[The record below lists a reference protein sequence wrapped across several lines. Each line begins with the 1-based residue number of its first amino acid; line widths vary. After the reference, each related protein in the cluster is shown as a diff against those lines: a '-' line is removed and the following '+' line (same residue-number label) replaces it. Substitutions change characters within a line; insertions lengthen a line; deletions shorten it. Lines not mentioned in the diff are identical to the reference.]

1 MIDRG
6 EEKERE
12 NMNEHEV
19 EQVTKTELT
28 FIADVSGTPAPPRTM
43 SIDEVDEARRQAAEL
58 ARGVR
63 ESRGSKQLAVL
74 DEVTSV
80 GMVSQRNAG
89 RQLELVKTRLA
100 VFLNEGGASKSV
112 ATDLIGLRIALDRI
126 NPNLERRGLFSR
138 TIGALPFLRSSA
150 MVRSLTKIALRYE
163 PVSKQITVIE
173 SKLREGRSLLA
184 RDNVE
189 LRRLYEDIENQQE
202 VIENQ
207 AFLGELL
214 LHEFSRLSADIADPI
229 ERDRIQSAEH
239 DVATRVQD
247 LRIMQEVHVQYFV
260 SIELTRQNNNR
271 LGQAVDRTL
280 ALATNVVTI
289 GLAIQ
294 SALVRQKAVKE
305 ATERTREFLG
315 EMITQNATAI
325 RQQTEEIGDLYNDP
339 VIAMDK
345 LAQAHNDLIA
355 SLDIASRLR
364 EQGISTSRK
373 NIAELTVLT
382 RELSER
388 VDGLEPDDESRRR

>member
-1 MIDRG
+1 
-6 EEKERE
+6 
-12 NMNEHEV
+12 MNEHELQ
-19 EQVTKTELT
+19 QVTKTELT
-28 FIADVSGTPAPPRTM
+28 VIADVSGTPAPPRTM
-43 SIDEVDEARRQAAEL
+43 SIDEVDDARRQAAEL

-112 ATDLIGLRIALDRI
+112 ATDLIGLRVALDRI
-126 NPNLERRGLFSR
+126 NPNLERSGLFSR
-138 TIGALPFLRSSA
+138 TIGALPFLRNSA

-163 PVSKQITVIE
+163 PVSQQITVIE
-173 SKLREGRSLLA
+173 SKLREGSSLLA

-189 LRRLYEDIENQQE
+189 LRRLYEDVENQQE

-214 LHEFSRLSADIADPI
+214 LHEFSRLTADITDPI

-280 ALATNVVTI
+280 SLATNVVTI

-294 SALVRQKAVKE
+294 SALVRQRAVKE

-315 EMITQNATAI
+315 EMITQNAAAI

-382 RELSER
+382 KELSER

>member
-1 MIDRG
+1 
-6 EEKERE
+6 
-12 NMNEHEV
+12 MNEHELQ
-19 EQVTKTELT
+19 QVTKTELT
-28 FIADVSGTPAPPRTM
+28 VIADVSGTPAPPRTM
-43 SIDEVDEARRQAAEL
+43 SIDEVDDARRQAAEL

-112 ATDLIGLRIALDRI
+112 ATDLIGLRVALDRI
-126 NPNLERRGLFSR
+126 NPNLERSGLFSR
-138 TIGALPFLRSSA
+138 TIGALPFLRNSA

-163 PVSKQITVIE
+163 PVSQQITVIE

-189 LRRLYEDIENQQE
+189 LRRLYEDVENQQE

-214 LHEFSRLSADIADPI
+214 LHEFSRLTADITDPI

-280 ALATNVVTI
+280 SLATNVVTI

-294 SALVRQKAVKE
+294 SALVRQRAVKE

-315 EMITQNATAI
+315 EMITQNAAAI

-382 RELSER
+382 KELSER

>member
-1 MIDRG
+1 
-6 EEKERE
+6 
-12 NMNEHEV
+12 MNEHELQ
-19 EQVTKTELT
+19 QVTKTELT
-28 FIADVSGTPAPPRTM
+28 VIADVSGTPAPPRTM
-43 SIDEVDEARRQAAEL
+43 SIDEVDDARRQAAEL
-58 ARGVR
+58 ALGVR

-112 ATDLIGLRIALDRI
+112 ATDLIGLRVALDRI
-126 NPNLERRGLFSR
+126 NPNLERSGLFSR
-138 TIGALPFLRSSA
+138 TIGALPFLRNSA

-163 PVSKQITVIE
+163 PVSQQITVIE

-189 LRRLYEDIENQQE
+189 LRRLYEDVENQQE

-214 LHEFSRLSADIADPI
+214 LHEFSRLTADITDPI

-260 SIELTRQNNNR
+260 SIELTRQNNTR

-280 ALATNVVTI
+280 SLATNVVTI

-294 SALVRQKAVKE
+294 SALVRQRAVKE

-315 EMITQNATAI
+315 EMITQNAAAI

-382 RELSER
+382 KELSER

>member
-1 MIDRG
+1 
-6 EEKERE
+6 
-12 NMNEHEV
+12 MNEHELQ
-19 EQVTKTELT
+19 QVTKTELT
-28 FIADVSGTPAPPRTM
+28 VIADVSGTPAPPRTM
-43 SIDEVDEARRQAAEL
+43 SIDEVDDARRQAAEL
-58 ARGVR
+58 ALGVR

-112 ATDLIGLRIALDRI
+112 ATDLIGLRVALDRI
-126 NPNLERRGLFSR
+126 NPNLERSGLFSR
-138 TIGALPFLRSSA
+138 TIGALPFLRNSA

-163 PVSKQITVIE
+163 PVSQQITVIE

-189 LRRLYEDIENQQE
+189 LRRLYEDVENQQE

-214 LHEFSRLSADIADPI
+214 LHEFSRLTADITDPI

-280 ALATNVVTI
+280 SLATNVVTI

-294 SALVRQKAVKE
+294 SALVRQRAVKE

-315 EMITQNATAI
+315 EMITQNAAAI

-382 RELSER
+382 KELSER

>member
-1 MIDRG
+1 
-6 EEKERE
+6 
-12 NMNEHEV
+12 MNEHELQ
-19 EQVTKTELT
+19 QVTKTELT
-28 FIADVSGTPAPPRTM
+28 VIADVSGTPAPPRTM
-43 SIDEVDEARRQAAEL
+43 SIDEVDDARRQAAEL

-112 ATDLIGLRIALDRI
+112 ATDLIGLRVALDRI
-126 NPNLERRGLFSR
+126 NPNLERSGLFSR
-138 TIGALPFLRSSA
+138 TIGALPFLRNSA

-163 PVSKQITVIE
+163 PVSQQITVIE

-189 LRRLYEDIENQQE
+189 LRRLYEDVENQQE

-214 LHEFSRLSADIADPI
+214 LHEFSRLTADITDPI

-280 ALATNVVTI
+280 SLATNVVTI

-294 SALVRQKAVKE
+294 SALVRQRAVKE

-315 EMITQNATAI
+315 EMITQNAAAI

-345 LAQAHNDLIA
+345 LAQAHNDLLA

-382 RELSER
+382 KELSER

>member
-1 MIDRG
+1 
-6 EEKERE
+6 
-12 NMNEHEV
+12 MNEHELQ
-19 EQVTKTELT
+19 QVTKTELT
-28 FIADVSGTPAPPRTM
+28 VIADVSGTPAPPRSM
-43 SIDEVDEARRQAAEL
+43 SIDEVDDARRQAAEL
-58 ARGVR
+58 ALGVR

-112 ATDLIGLRIALDRI
+112 ATDLIGLRVALDRI
-126 NPNLERRGLFSR
+126 NPNLERSGLFSR
-138 TIGALPFLRSSA
+138 TIGALPFLRNSA

-163 PVSKQITVIE
+163 PVSQQITVIE

-189 LRRLYEDIENQQE
+189 LRRLYEDVENQQE

-214 LHEFSRLSADIADPI
+214 LHEFSRLTADITDPI

-280 ALATNVVTI
+280 SLATNVVTI

-294 SALVRQKAVKE
+294 SALVRQRAVKE

-315 EMITQNATAI
+315 EMITQNAAAI

-382 RELSER
+382 KELSER

>member
-1 MIDRG
+1 
-6 EEKERE
+6 
-12 NMNEHEV
+12 MNEHELQ
-19 EQVTKTELT
+19 QVTKTELT
-28 FIADVSGTPAPPRTM
+28 VIADVSGTPAPPRTM
-43 SIDEVDEARRQAAEL
+43 SIDEVDDARRQAAEL

-112 ATDLIGLRIALDRI
+112 ATDLIGLRVALDRI
-126 NPNLERRGLFSR
+126 NPNLERSGLFSR
-138 TIGALPFLRSSA
+138 TIGALPFLRNSA

-163 PVSKQITVIE
+163 PVSQQITVIE

-189 LRRLYEDIENQQE
+189 LRRLYEDVENQQE

-214 LHEFSRLSADIADPI
+214 LHEFSRLTADITDPI

-280 ALATNVVTI
+280 SLATNVVTI

-294 SALVRQKAVKE
+294 SALVRQRAVKE

-315 EMITQNATAI
+315 EMITQNAAAI

-382 RELSER
+382 KELSER
-388 VDGLEPDDESRRR
+388 VDGLEPDDEGRRR

>member
-1 MIDRG
+1 
-6 EEKERE
+6 
-12 NMNEHEV
+12 MNEHELQ
-19 EQVTKTELT
+19 QVTKTELT
-28 FIADVSGTPAPPRTM
+28 VIADVSGTPAPPRTM
-43 SIDEVDEARRQAAEL
+43 SIDEVDDARRQAAEL
-58 ARGVR
+58 ALGVR

-112 ATDLIGLRIALDRI
+112 ATDLIGLRVALDRI
-126 NPNLERRGLFSR
+126 NPNLERSGLFSR
-138 TIGALPFLRSSA
+138 TIGALPFLRNSA

-163 PVSKQITVIE
+163 PVSQQIAVIE

-189 LRRLYEDIENQQE
+189 LRRLYEDVENQQE

-214 LHEFSRLSADIADPI
+214 LHEFSRLTADITDPI

-280 ALATNVVTI
+280 SLATNVVTI

-294 SALVRQKAVKE
+294 SALVRQRAVKE

-315 EMITQNATAI
+315 EMITQNAAAI

-382 RELSER
+382 KELSER